1 MSDIKWMAQVC
12 IYNPINVLP
21 QVHPVQYQK
30 FPSQKTTE
38 RESVIL
44 YIGIGLVAV
53 GLVITF
59 VGLGEKGFKSIEL
72 KLVGPSLVTC
82 GVFFVFLQILYC
94 TLPLSV
100 CGNTNARKDEAE
112 KLLMSEEM
120 LRDIKLKPEAKHNGL
135 EAQNFDLVNHVFVQP
150 GHSEKI
156 LEKSSVL
163 TKMHQK
169 TFLKVARQK
178 LSSSYSDDVFLD
190 NISSGR
196 QQDTSFFSEDEIIPL
211 NQCL

>member
-1 MSDIKWMAQVC
+1 MTKVC
-12 IYNPINVLP
+12 IYSPINILL
-21 QVHPVQYQK
+21 QVHPIQSRK
-30 FPSQKTTE
+30 FPNQNTTE

-44 YIGIGLVAV
+44 YIGLGLVAV

-82 GVFFVFLQILYC
+82 GLFLVFLQILYC

-100 CGNTNARKDEAE
+100 CGKSNARKDEAE
-112 KLLMSEEM
+112 KLLINEEM
-120 LRDIKLKPEAKHNGL
+120 LSDIKLKPEAKNNGL
-135 EAQNFDLVNHVFVQP
+135 ETHNFDLVNHIFVQP
-150 GHSEKI
+150 ENSEEI
-156 LEKSSVL
+156 LENSSVM

-178 LSSSYSDDVFLD
+178 LASSYSDDVFLD

-211 NQCL
+211 NQYL